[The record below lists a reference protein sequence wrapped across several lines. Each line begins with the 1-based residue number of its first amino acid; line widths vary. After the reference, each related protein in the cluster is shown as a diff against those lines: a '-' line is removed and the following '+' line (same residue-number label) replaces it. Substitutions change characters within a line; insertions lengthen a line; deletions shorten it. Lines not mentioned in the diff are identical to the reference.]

1 MNTQWRL
8 INYFDVWGNAS
19 DGYEVNDLCVERE
32 HIEIKENATN
42 REIRQYLKSIG
53 FITTS
58 NGKQILL
65 SDNGDWIEIETA
77 KGFPLGRLERVA

>member
-1 MNTQWRL
+1 MWRL

-19 DGYEVNDLCVERE
+19 DGYEVNDSYVERE

-42 REIRQYLKSIG
+42 KEIRQYLKAIG

-77 KGFPLGRLERVA
+77 EGFPLGRLERVA